1 MSSMLGI
8 FRQGQKCLFSKW
20 SHLKT
25 FQVNCSGDLERCLK
39 RLRIHVHVL
48 VTWALTC
55 LVEHRTGKCQTNP
68 NPNFQ
73 LIFPSFSAPPPPTPT
88 NFKIFVTAQPVN
100 WIVILIILFSVMI
113 QSNTKSAYTSIRFL
127 KSSYNCHFKLLLLL
141 NNLSFCCH
149 SAV

>member
-1 MSSMLGI
+1 MLGI
-8 FRQGQKCLFSKW
+8 FRHGQKCLFSKW

-39 RLRIHVHVL
+39 RLRVHVHVL

-73 LIFPSFSAPPPPTPT
+73 LIFPSFSPPPHQLQNLCDSPASKL
-88 NFKIFVTAQPVN
+88 NSNSHHI
-100 WIVILIILFSVMI
+100 SVMI